1 MKKLIPLVLGLTLAF
16 GTVTASF
23 AKESTNK
30 SEKKKHKKPKSG
42 HQSTDKNN
50 SRWRASESKLL
61 GRRVAHGLY
70 AFRLLT
76 DFVLRPAV
84 WGRLQKGLFEMMRQR
99 SIRACGRLP
108 LAAEQQGS

>member
-50 SRWRASESKLL
+50 SR
-61 GRRVAHGLY
+61 
-70 AFRLLT
+70 
-76 DFVLRPAV
+76 
-84 WGRLQKGLFEMMRQR
+84 
-99 SIRACGRLP
+99 
-108 LAAEQQGS
+108 